1 MLKCA
6 VVDSYIGGPYG
17 VYQENLTLL
26 ELLELASLVTLAH
39 MLRV

>member
-6 VVDSYIGGPYG
+6 AVVSYISGPYG
-17 VYQENLTLL
+17 GYQENLTLL